1 MEIVGY
7 SDKLTVQPGESIK
20 FMVSCQSSKYNAQLV
35 RLIHGDKN
43 EKGPGFKEELIH
55 CESNGEYKGIV
66 QELHPGSYAIVP
78 NDIRLNPNG
87 SLTIHT
93 WIYPTRIGRS
103 VQGILTKWDDSINAG
118 YAIYLDDSG
127 RPTMILGHS
136 GGIIEKVVSNV
147 PLRDNKWYSITAVY
161 DSKNQEILLYQ
172 KPLENWPHNNPVVIS
187 RKNVSIGKID
197 VNSKDLFIAAFS
209 NTEIDKSGNVHDYFN
224 GKIENPM
231 IFYRAL
237 AIDEI
242 ETLRSG
248 KFTLENEE
256 RLIASWDFGRRIDSQ
271 IIEDISTN
279 GLHGSVLNMPTR
291 AVTSHGWTGRDI
303 DFKKVPSEYA
313 AIHFHDDDLEDAG
326 WETSFTYTVDDIVR
340 SAIYAFKVTSD
351 GETDYI
357 PFVVTP
363 QRDQIKNKIALL
375 LGTYTFMA
383 YSNEH
388 LASNPVLQDYLKGA
402 GVELE
407 YPSNSREKY
416 LMENQLG
423 GLYDLHS
430 DGSGICYASRLKP
443 MLNVRPSNIQRTVG
457 KGRGAPVLLTA
468 DLHQIDWLEAKG
480 YEFDVITDEDVQREG
495 KALLSHYNVIMSDAH
510 PEYWTENMLDNLGSY
525 LSSGGRF
532 MYMGGNGFYWVTSVD
547 PERPHIIEIRR
558 WKGTG
563 SWEANPG
570 EFYHSTTGE
579 LGGLWRHR
587 GREPQKLIG
596 IGMTGQGGDA
606 VNSAYRR
613 QPDSYDPKVEFI
625 FEGVD
630 TGLIGDFESLGL
642 GWGAA
647 GYEFDRLDFS
657 LGSPPH
663 ALLLATASDF
673 DDNFHHVVEE
683 VFHMDSSQTGTTN
696 PLVRADMVFFEY
708 PNEGAV
714 FSTGSIAWSACLSYN
729 NYDNSISKI
738 TDNVLKKFSEGDSFS

>member
-43 EKGPGFKEELIH
+43 EKGPGFKEEFID
-55 CESNGEYKGIV
+55 CESNGEYKGIM

-78 NDIRLNPNG
+78 DDIKLSPNG

-93 WIYPTRIGRS
+93 WIYPTRIGIG

-127 RPTMILGHS
+127 RLTMLLGHS
-136 GGIIEKVVSNV
+136 GGVLEKVVSNV
-147 PLRDNKWYSITAVY
+147 PLRDNKWYSVTAVY
-161 DSKNQEILLYQ
+161 DSKKQEILLHQ
-172 KPLENWPHNNPVVIS
+172 KSLENWPHINPVVIS

-197 VNSKDLFIAAFS
+197 VNSKDLIIAAFS
-209 NTEIDKSGNVHDYFN
+209 NTKTDKSGNVHEYFN

-231 IFYRAL
+231 MFDRAL

-242 ETLRSG
+242 EALRSG
-248 KFTLENEE
+248 KFILVNEE
-256 RLIASWDFGRRIDSQ
+256 RLIACWDFGRRIDSD
-271 IIEDISTN
+271 IIEDISIN
-279 GLHGSVLNMPTR
+279 RLHGSVLNMPTR

-326 WETSFTYTVDDIVR
+326 WEMSFTYTVEEVVR
-340 SAIYAFKVTSD
+340 SAIYAFKVTSN
-351 GETDYI
+351 GETDYL

-363 QRDQIKNKIALL
+363 KRDQIKNKIALL

-407 YPSNSREKY
+407 YPSNAREKY

-468 DLHQIDWLEAKG
+468 DLHQVDWLEAKG
-480 YEFDVITDEDVQREG
+480 YEFDVITDEDLQREG

-525 LSSGGRF
+525 LNSGGRF

-547 PERPHIIEIRR
+547 PERPHIMEIRR

-587 GREPQKLIG
+587 GREPQKLVG

-606 VNSAYRR
+606 VNSPYRR
-613 QPDSYDPKVEFI
+613 QADSYDPKVGFI

-630 TGLIGDFESLGL
+630 SGLIGDFESLGL

-683 VFHMDSSQTGTTN
+683 VHHMDSSQTGTTN

-714 FSTGSIAWSACLSYN
+714 FSTGSITWSACLSYN

-738 TDNVLKKFSEGDSFS
+738 TDNVLKRFSEDGSFS

>member
-1 MEIVGY
+1 M
-7 SDKLTVQPGESIK
+7 
-20 FMVSCQSSKYNAQLV
+20 C
-35 RLIHGDKN
+35 
-43 EKGPGFKEELIH
+43 
-55 CESNGEYKGIV
+55 
-66 QELHPGSYAIVP
+66 
-78 NDIRLNPNG
+78 
-87 SLTIHT
+87 
-93 WIYPTRIGRS
+93 
-103 VQGILTKWDDSINAG
+103 
-118 YAIYLDDSG
+118 
-127 RPTMILGHS
+127 
-136 GGIIEKVVSNV
+136 
-147 PLRDNKWYSITAVY
+147 
-161 DSKNQEILLYQ
+161 
-172 KPLENWPHNNPVVIS
+172 
-187 RKNVSIGKID
+187 
-197 VNSKDLFIAAFS
+197 IAAFS

-532 MYMGGNGFYWVTSVD
+532 MYMGGNGFYWVTSYD
-547 PERPHIIEIRR
+547 PERPHVIEVRR
-558 WKGTG
+558 RRG
-563 SWEANPG
+563 SQMWEAKPG
-570 EFYHSTTGE
+570 EYYHSTTGE
-579 LGGLWRHR
+579 RGGLWRFR
-587 GREPQKLIG
+587 GRAPQKLVG
-596 IGMTGQGGDA
+596 VGYTAEGFDYS
-606 VNSAYRR
+606 VPYRR
-613 QPDSYDPKVEFI
+613 APGSFDPRAAFI
-625 FEGVD
+625 FEGCLLYTSD
-630 TGLIGDFESLGL
+630 
-642 GWGAA
+642 AA
-647 GYEFDRLDFS
+647 DE
-657 LGSPPH
+657 
-663 ALLLATASDF
+663 
-673 DDNFHHVVEE
+673 
-683 VFHMDSSQTGTTN
+683 
-696 PLVRADMVFFEY
+696 
-708 PNEGAV
+708 
-714 FSTGSIAWSACLSYN
+714 
-729 NYDNSISKI
+729 
-738 TDNVLKKFSEGDSFS
+738 